1 METVDVG
8 KRSRL
13 GGCHLFDHVGD
24 PNGAEELELEDDDHD
39 NTNLDGDEP
48 NIPAPV
54 ERSPS
59 PTVAPVVEAE
69 AHTDHPHDIPQ
80 AKKPS
85 RARTVPTRSRAS
97 PEPGPRYHMQ
107 MPEVFTAQLAETS
120 KREEEQRQR
129 RADEIEAQNRARTA
143 VQPNV
148 FEFQSGTSSFTW
160 PHLSLDHGV
169 ISLMGL
175 AAASIDGGV
184 GAASIIHIWNHQ
196 RREWRG
202 VQPGYLVTVIEG
214 QPVLLRNTNVTQC
227 VDLDSC
233 IRSINDSPPNLR
245 SHLAADRAAV
255 REELRQHHN
264 VLPAPNEVLFH
275 AHSRSQPQ
283 PQMGTLPSELEVEAL
298 LLSKGKGKVKPSSQ
312 ASPSPPPSRQPSA
325 SYSGYSIPSFGTP
338 SPPPKF
344 SIVRR
349 RRSPRSPSS
358 SPPRTRRK
366 PLERATARPSVG
378 SSTAHPSISGGTL
391 SDPIDVDDVKVWP
404 GDFYACD
411 VAKGFRLCETI
422 SKRRQGVGAVFQ
434 KMFGVP
440 YASTTF
446 HAHKKRWAD
455 APANITDKFI
465 KAGRTEEGLWSKF
478 MIETR

>member
-1 METVDVG
+1 
-8 KRSRL
+8 
-13 GGCHLFDHVGD
+13 
-24 PNGAEELELEDDDHD
+24 
-39 NTNLDGDEP
+39 
-48 NIPAPV
+48 
-54 ERSPS
+54 
-59 PTVAPVVEAE
+59 
-69 AHTDHPHDIPQ
+69 
-80 AKKPS
+80 
-85 RARTVPTRSRAS
+85 
-97 PEPGPRYHMQ
+97 
-107 MPEVFTAQLAETS
+107 
-120 KREEEQRQR
+120 
-129 RADEIEAQNRARTA
+129 
-143 VQPNV
+143 
-148 FEFQSGTSSFTW
+148 
-160 PHLSLDHGV
+160 
-169 ISLMGL
+169 MGL
-175 AAASIDGGV
+175 AAASVDGGV
-184 GAASIIHIWNHQ
+184 GAASIIHVWNHR

-214 QPVLLRNTNVTQC
+214 QPVLLRNPNVTQC

-233 IRSINDSPPNLR
+233 IRSISDSPPNLR

-264 VLPAPNEVLFH
+264 VLPAPHEVLFH
-275 AHSRSQPQ
+275 AHSRSQLSDDVK
-283 PQMGTLPSELEVEAL
+283 MDTLPSELEVEDL
-298 LLSKGKGKVKPSSQ
+298 LLSKRKGKAKRSSR
-312 ASPSPPPSRQPSA
+312 ASSSPPAKPRSRQPSI
-325 SYSGYSIPSFGTP
+325 SYSAYSIPSFGTP

-344 SIVRR
+344 SRVRL
-349 RRSPRSPSS
+349 RRSPRSPTTSTDS

-378 SSTAHPSISGGTL
+378 SSTAHPSISSGTP

-411 VAKGFRLCETI
+411 IAKGFRLCETI